1 MKGVGMSSGVIGHGK
16 SPKQTRQAARNRRQE
31 DEDARFVGGF
41 DGASLYRPR
50 RLAHLLLFAI
60 VLFFVLF
67 TAWASFATL
76 DEVTRGEGR
85 VIPSSQ
91 VQVVQNLEGGIVSG
105 ILVRESDIVEVGD
118 VLLRLDNVK
127 AASDLRGGRQRYLA
141 LTGAIARLQAEIE
154 ERGIDFPS
162 DVMNEARRVAIDETA
177 LFNARQA
184 ALQSELEIL
193 RNQANQRDQ
202 EVAELESKLL
212 QLERSFDLA
221 SDELEITE
229 PLAAK
234 RVVSKIDLLQLKRQV
249 NDLRGE
255 LESAELSLPRLKLA
269 QREAHRRIEERY
281 LAFRAEA
288 QRELNTIQIEAETL
302 AEAIAADSDR
312 VSRTDVRSPV
322 RGTIKSLLVNTVGG
336 VIQPG
341 QDLVEI
347 VPLED
352 TLLVEAQ
359 VRPADIAFLRP
370 DQSAVV
376 KVTAYDFAVYGGL
389 DAEVESISAD
399 TIVDDRGEHF
409 FRVRVRTDSNS
420 LDKGGEPLPII
431 PGMTTQVDI
440 LTGKKTVL
448 DYLLKPILRI
458 RDGAFR
464 ER

>member
-1 MKGVGMSSGVIGHGK
+1 MRGIGLRMAAIGHGK
-16 SPKQTRQAARNRRQE
+16 RAARGRETKALLRSE
-31 DEDARFVGGF
+31 DEPFVGGL
-41 DGASLYRPR
+41 DGAGLHRPR
-50 RLAHLLLFAI
+50 RFAHILLFAI

-67 TAWASFATL
+67 IAWASFATL

-91 VQVVQNLEGGIVSG
+91 VQVVQNLEGGIVAD
-105 ILVRESDIVEVGD
+105 ILVREAQIVEAGD
-118 VLLRLDNVK
+118 TLLRIDNIE
-127 AASDLRGGRQRYLA
+127 AASDLRGARQRHLA
-141 LTGAIARLQAEIE
+141 LLGAIARLQAEIE
-154 ERGIDFPS
+154 ERGIDFPP
-162 DVMNEARRVAIDETA
+162 DVMAEARRVAIDETA

-202 EVAELESKLL
+202 EVAELETRLG
-212 QLERSFDLA
+212 QLERSAKLA
-221 SDELEITE
+221 TDELEITE

-234 RVVSKIDLLQLKRQV
+234 RVVSKVDLLRLQRQV
-249 NDLRGE
+249 NDLQGE
-255 LESAELSLPRLKLA
+255 LEGTRLSLPRLRLA

-281 LAFRAEA
+281 LNFQAEA
-288 QRELNTIQIEAETL
+288 QRELTTVQTEAAAL
-302 AEAIAADSDR
+302 AEVIAADSDR
-312 VSRTDVRSPV
+312 VNRTDVRSPV
-322 RGTIKSLLVNTVGG
+322 RGTIKRLLINTIGG
-336 VIQPG
+336 VIKPG

-359 VRPADIAFLRP
+359 IRPADIAFLRP
-370 DQSAVV
+370 DQAAVV
-376 KVTAYDFAVYGGL
+376 KVTAYDYAVYGGL

-399 TIVDDRGEHF
+399 SITDDRGDHF
-409 FRVRVRTDSNS
+409 FRVRVRTDSSS

-440 LTGKKTVL
+440 LTGQKTVM
-448 DYLLKPILRI
+448 DYLMKPILRI
-458 RDGAFR
+458 RDEAFR

>member
-1 MKGVGMSSGVIGHGK
+1 MTTGAVGRK
-16 SPKQTRQAARNRRQE
+16 KTARRRTARP
-31 DEDARFVGGF
+31 EDAAFAGGSK
-41 DGASLYRPR
+41 GADLHRPK
-50 RLAHLLLFAI
+50 RLAHLLLFTI

-67 TAWASFATL
+67 LAWASFATL

-91 VQVVQNLEGGIVSG
+91 VQVVQNLEGGIVSE
-105 ILVRESDIVEVGD
+105 IRVRESEIVEAGD

-127 AASDLRGGRQRYLA
+127 AASELRGGRQRYLA
-141 LTGAIARLQAEIE
+141 LQGAVARLHAEIE
-154 ERGIDFPS
+154 ERGIDFPPE
-162 DVMNEARRVAIDETA
+162 VMSEARRVAIDETA

-202 EVAELESKLL
+202 EVAELENRLT
-212 QLERSFDLA
+212 QLERSYELA
-221 SDELEITE
+221 SDELDITE

-234 RVVSKIDLLQLKRQV
+234 RVVSKVDLLQLKRQV

-255 LESAELSLPRLKLA
+255 LESAKLSLPRLRLA

-281 LAFRAEA
+281 LNFRAEA
-288 QRELNTIQIEAETL
+288 QRELNTVQTEAEAL

-312 VSRTDVRSPV
+312 VNRTEVRSPV

-352 TLLVEAQ
+352 TLLVEARI
-359 VRPADIAFLRP
+359 RPADIAFLRP
-370 DQSAVV
+370 DQSATV
-376 KVTAYDFAVYGGL
+376 KVTAYDYAVYGGL

-399 TIVDDRGEHF
+399 TITDDRGEHF
-409 FRVRVRTDSNS
+409 FRVRVRTDSGSLENS
-420 LDKGGEPLPII
+420 GDVLPII
-431 PGMTTQVDI
+431 PGMTTEVDI
-440 LTGKKTVL
+440 LTGRKTVL
-448 DYLLKPILRI
+448 DYVMKPILRV
-458 RDGAFR
+458 RDRAFR

>member
-1 MKGVGMSSGVIGHGK
+1 MRGIGMSASAIGHGK
-16 SPKQTRQAARNRRQE
+16 SPKRRLGFGQNPRGKS
-31 DEDARFVGGF
+31 EDAPFIGGVA
-41 DGASLYRPR
+41 GASLYRPR
-50 RLAHLLLFAI
+50 RFAHILLFTI
-60 VLFFVLF
+60 VLFVALF
-67 TAWASFATL
+67 LTWASFARL

-91 VQVVQNLEGGIVSG
+91 VQVIQNLEGGIVSE
-105 ILVRESDIVEVGD
+105 IRVRESEIVEAGD

-141 LTGAIARLQAEIE
+141 LLGSVARLQAEIE
-154 ERGIDFPS
+154 ERGIDFPPG
-162 DVMNEARRVAIDETA
+162 VMNEARRVAIDETA

-202 EVAELESKLL
+202 EVAELENRLV
-212 QLERSFDLA
+212 QLERSFELA
-221 SDELEITE
+221 SDELRITE

-234 RVVSKIDLLQLKRQV
+234 RVVSKVNLLKLKRQV
-249 NDLRGE
+249 NDLQGE
-255 LESAELSLPRLKLA
+255 LESAQLSMPRLKLA

-281 LAFRAEA
+281 LNFRAEA
-288 QRELNTIQIEAETL
+288 QRELNTVQIEAETL

-312 VSRTDVRSPV
+312 VNRTDVRSPV
-322 RGTIKSLLVNTVGG
+322 RGTIKSLFVNTVGG

-370 DQSAVV
+370 DQAAVV

-389 DAEVESISAD
+389 EAEVESISAD
-399 TIVDDRGEHF
+399 TITDDRGEHF

-420 LDKGGEPLPII
+420 LEKTGEELPII

-440 LTGKKTVL
+440 LTGQKTVL
-448 DYLLKPILRI
+448 DYLLKPILRV

>member
-1 MKGVGMSSGVIGHGK
+1 MRGLGMQASSVGHGK
-16 SPKQTRQAARNRRQE
+16 AAKLNDGAKARLRAE
-31 DEDARFVGGF
+31 DKAFVGGLA
-41 DGASLYRPR
+41 GADLHHPR
-50 RLAHLLLFAI
+50 RFAHLLLFTI
-60 VLFFVLF
+60 ILFFVLF
-67 TAWASFATL
+67 ITWASFATL

-91 VQVVQNLEGGIVSG
+91 VQVVQNLEGGIVAE
-105 ILVRESDIVEVGD
+105 LRVREAQIVEAGEI
-118 VLLRLDNVK
+118 LLRIDNVK

-141 LTGAIARLQAEIE
+141 LLGAVARLQAEIE
-154 ERGIDFPS
+154 ERGIDFPTE
-162 DVMNEARRVAIDETA
+162 VMTEARRVAIDETA

-202 EVAELESKLL
+202 EVAELETRLG
-212 QLERSFDLA
+212 QLERSAALA
-221 SDELEITE
+221 ADELEVTE

-234 RVVSKIDLLQLKRQV
+234 RVVSKVELLRLKRQV

-255 LESAELSLPRLKLA
+255 LESAHLSVPRLKLA
-269 QREAHRRIEERY
+269 QREAHRRIEERF
-281 LAFRAEA
+281 LNFQAEA
-288 QRELNTIQIEAETL
+288 QRELNTIQTEAAAL
-302 AEAIAADSDR
+302 AEVITADSDR

-322 RGTIKSLLVNTVGG
+322 RGTIKSLFVNTVGG

-370 DQSAVV
+370 DQPAVV
-376 KVTAYDFAVYGGL
+376 KVTAYDYAVYGGL
-389 DAEVESISAD
+389 DAEVETISAD
-399 TIVDDRGEHF
+399 TITDDRGEHF
-409 FRVRVRTDSNS
+409 FRVRVRTRSNS
-420 LDKGGEPLPII
+420 LDNAGKLLPII
-431 PGMTTQVDI
+431 PGMTTQIDI
-440 LTGKKTVL
+440 LTGQKTVM
-448 DYLLKPILRI
+448 DYLMKPILRV
-458 RDGAFR
+458 RNEAFR

>member
-1 MKGVGMSSGVIGHGK
+1 MRGVGMQTASIGHGK
-16 SPKQTRQAARNRRQE
+16 AAKLDEGAKTRLRAE
-31 DEDARFVGGF
+31 DKPFIGGLA
-41 DGASLYRPR
+41 GADLHRPR
-50 RLAHLLLFAI
+50 RFAHLLLFTI
-60 VLFFVLF
+60 VLFFILF
-67 TAWASFATL
+67 ITWASFATL

-91 VQVVQNLEGGIVSG
+91 VQVVQNLEGGIVAE
-105 ILVRESDIVEVGD
+105 LRVREAQIVEAGD
-118 VLLRLDNVK
+118 ILLRIDNVK

-141 LTGAIARLQAEIE
+141 LLGAVARLQAEIE
-154 ERGIDFPS
+154 ERGIDFPAE
-162 DVMNEARRVAIDETA
+162 VMTETRRVAIDETA

-202 EVAELESKLL
+202 EVAELETRIG
-212 QLERSFDLA
+212 QLERSATLA
-221 SDELEITE
+221 ADELKITE

-234 RVVSKIDLLQLKRQV
+234 RVVSKVELLRLKRQV
-249 NDLRGE
+249 NDLQGE
-255 LESAELSLPRLKLA
+255 LESARLSLPRLKLA
-269 QREAHRRIEERY
+269 QREAHRRIEERF
-281 LAFRAEA
+281 LNFQAEA
-288 QRELNTIQIEAETL
+288 QRELNTVQTEAEAL
-302 AEAIAADSDR
+302 SEAIAADSDR

-322 RGTIKSLLVNTVGG
+322 RGTIKNLLINTVGG

-376 KVTAYDFAVYGGL
+376 KVTAYDYAVYGGL
-389 DAEVESISAD
+389 DAEVETISAD
-399 TIVDDRGEHF
+399 TITDDRGEHF
-409 FRVRVRTDSNS
+409 FRVRVRTRSNS
-420 LDKGGEPLPII
+420 LDNAGKLLPII
-431 PGMTTQVDI
+431 PGMTTQIDI
-440 LTGKKTVL
+440 LTGQKTVM
-448 DYLLKPILRI
+448 DYLMKPILRM
-458 RDGAFR
+458 RNEAFR